1 MRPTAKTGAA
11 APESYRKF
19 SNNHVFHLY
28 LIFSLLFALVRKKKE
43 RNAGRF
49 AVVFD
54 GVFSALVSHSRT
66 LLFLQLLHITRYL
79 RRHIHNTLV
88 FYFLIHILCPSCDA
102 LTQFLHVL
110 IEVLGLVQFVLL
122 ANKRCHFYI

>member
-1 MRPTAKTGAA
+1 MRPTAKIGAA

-28 LIFSLLFALVRKKKE
+28 LIFSLLFALVRKKKKKKE

-49 AVVFD
+49 AVVLD

-66 LLFLQLLHITRYL
+66 LLFLQLLHITRHL
-79 RRHIHNTLV
+79 RRRTH
-88 FYFLIHILCPSCDA
+88 A
-102 LTQFLHVL
+102 
-110 IEVLGLVQFVLL
+110 
-122 ANKRCHFYI
+122 

>member
-1 MRPTAKTGAA
+1 MRPTAKIGAA

-28 LIFSLLFALVRKKKE
+28 LIFSLLFALVRKKKKKE

-54 GVFSALVSHSRT
+54 GVFSALVSHSLVLSYFCNFFT
-66 LLFLQLLHITRYL
+66 LHDICEE
-79 RRHIHNTLV
+79 HIHNTF
-88 FYFLIHILCPSCDA
+88 FYCSTF
-102 LTQFLHVL
+102 
-110 IEVLGLVQFVLL
+110 
-122 ANKRCHFYI
+122 